1 MDSTTISN
9 CAVFDGVR
17 VYENASV
24 TIGGGKILKL
34 EETVPVNDCPTRF
47 LMPGLIDG
55 HTHLYNP
62 TQMDTLVRHGV
73 TATCSVDVSRKLAD
87 QSRVLKLHTT
97 RTMALGNVTDGRAY
111 VEREIALGADYIKVI
126 LEQPA
131 IMASRTMEA
140 AVLRDIVQTAH
151 AHRLKVAAH
160 AVAVSMVRLAVDCG
174 VDILFHVPMT
184 ESFPRELAERIA
196 AQGMCIVPTLV
207 MMKAFASDPRFAR
220 YQPEHYPNA
229 EAAVRLLHSHGVPI
243 LVGTDASD
251 VPYVP
256 KVWYGIS
263 MHQEME
269 LLVKAGIPAP
279 DVLRGATGTM
289 SECFGI
295 PNIGKIA
302 PGYPADL
309 ILIEG
314 RPDRDITDIM
324 KIKQIWADGI
334 PQQ

>member
-9 CAVFDGVR
+9 CTVFDGIR

-24 TIGGGKILKL
+24 TISGGNIRKL
-34 EETVPVNDCPTRF
+34 EETAPVNDRPMRF

-62 TQMDTLVRHGV
+62 EQMDELVRHGV
-73 TATCSVDVSRKLAD
+73 TATCSVDVSRELAD
-87 QSRVLKLHTT
+87 RSRALKLHTT
-97 RTMALGNVTDGRAY
+97 RTMALGHISDGKAY
-111 VEREIALGADYIKVI
+111 VEREIAQGADYIKVI

-151 AHRLKVAAH
+151 EHGRKIAAH
-160 AVAVSMVRLAVDCG
+160 AVAIGMVRMAVDCG
-174 VDILFHVPMT
+174 VDILIHVPMT
-184 ESFPRELAERIA
+184 EPFPRELAERIA

-207 MMKAFASDPRFAR
+207 MMKAFANDPRFAR
-220 YQPEHYPNA
+220 YQPDHYPNA
-229 EAAVRLLHSHGVPI
+229 EAAVRLLHKLGVPI

-256 KVWYGIS
+256 KVFYGS
-263 MHQEME
+263 SVHQEMA
-269 LLVKAGIPAP
+269 LLVKAGIPP
-279 DVLRGATGTM
+279 LDVLRGATSTM
-289 SECFGI
+289 AECFSI
-295 PNIGKIA
+295 PNIGRIA

-314 RPDRDITDIM
+314 RPDRDITDSR
-324 KIKQIWADGI
+324 KLKQVWVDGV
-334 PQQ
+334 PQL